1 MGSFVISKTV
11 SLRITISTGD
21 PRPIFRQIV
30 DGISLALMKGELST
44 GDKLPS
50 VRALGMQLTVNPNTV
65 AKAYAELV
73 SRGLLDSKQGLGL
86 FVSNPKRLLSK
97 AERNRR
103 LQQAIQTCIGDV
115 MHLHLSDE
123 EILAAMRAALE
134 DIRSIKAVSGT
145 E

>member
-1 MGSFVISKTV
+1 MGNIIISKTV
-11 SLRITISTGD
+11 SLRLVISTGD

-30 DGISLALMKGELST
+30 DGISLAIMKGELSA

-50 VRALGMQLTVNPNTV
+50 VRALGMQLTINPNTV
-65 AKAYAELV
+65 AKAYNELS

-86 FVSNPKRLLSK
+86 FVSSPKQLLSK
-97 AERNRR
+97 AERDKR
-103 LQQAIQTCIGDV
+103 LQQAIQICIGDI

-123 EILAAMRAALE
+123 AILAAMKGALE
-134 DIRSIKAVSGT
+134 EIRSTSAVSGD